1 MNNPAPEWFLFL
13 PQIKLRVEDIVERAH
28 VAEASGFD
36 GIAFIDHLVAPGAEQ
51 LPLWEAITVAAW
63 VAARTE
69 RLRIGHLV
77 LCDSFRHPAVLAKEA
92 VTLQEASGGRF
103 ELGLGAGS
111 VPHELVGFDITR
123 DRAAAR
129 RGRLRRSLE
138 LLHQYWGAPN
148 TEGPAQV
155 PSPSTPIP
163 IVIGGT
169 SAPLLELVRGYATW
183 WNLPAP
189 QLNRLSELLPE
200 IGSAR
205 ISIQQMVGFVGHG
218 QDAAEVRARS
228 SRRFGQLGDGL
239 VVGDA
244 AQLSTHFGELVEHGV
259 ERFYVW
265 FTDFA
270 APETLAEF
278 GATVI
283 REMPRAYHS

>member
-1 MNNPAPEWFLFL
+1 MPEWFLFL
-13 PQIKLRVEDIVERAH
+13 PQIKLRVEDIVERAR

-51 LPLWEAITVAAW
+51 LPLWEAMTVAAW

-77 LCDSFRHPAVLAKEA
+77 LCDSFRPPAVLAKQA

-111 VPHELVGFDITR
+111 VPHELAGFDITQ

-129 RGRLRRSLE
+129 RDRLRRSLE

-148 TEGPAQV
+148 TVGAVQV
-155 PSPSTPIP
+155 PRPSTPIP

-169 SAPLLELVRGYATW
+169 SAPMLDLVRGYATW

-189 QLNRLSELLPE
+189 QLNRLAELLPE

-205 ISIQQMVGFVGHG
+205 VSIQQMVGFVGHNR
-218 QDAAEVRARS
+218 DAGEVRAQS
-228 SRRFGQLGDGL
+228 SRRFGHMGEGL
-239 VVGDA
+239 VAGDA
-244 AQLSTHFGELVEHGV
+244 AQLVAHFGDLVERGV

-270 APETLAEF
+270 APRTLAEF

-283 REMPRAYHS
+283 REMPRV

>member
-1 MNNPAPEWFLFL
+1 MKNPTPEWFLFL
-13 PQIKLRVEDIVERAH
+13 PQIKLRVDDIVERAR

-51 LPLWEAITVAAW
+51 LPLWEAMTVAAW

-77 LCDSFRHPAVLAKEA
+77 LCDSFRHPAILAKEA

-129 RGRLRRSLE
+129 RDRLRRSLE

-148 TEGPAQV
+148 TEGPVQV
-155 PSPSTPIP
+155 PAPRTPIP

-189 QLNRLSELLPE
+189 QLNRLTELRPE

-205 ISIQQMVGFVGHG
+205 VSVQQMVGFVGHG
-218 QDAAEVRARS
+218 RDAAEVHARS
-228 SRRFGQLGDGL
+228 TRRFGQLGDGL

-244 AQLSTHFGELVEHGV
+244 AQLVAHFGDLVERGV

-278 GATVI
+278 GAKVI
-283 REMPRAYHS
+283 GNPR

>member
-1 MNNPAPEWFLFL
+1 MPEWFLFL
-13 PQIKLRVEDIVERAH
+13 PQIKLRVEDIVERAR

-51 LPLWEAITVAAW
+51 LPLWEAMTVAAW

-77 LCDSFRHPAVLAKEA
+77 LCDSFRHPAVLAKQA

-111 VPHELVGFDITR
+111 VPHELAGFEITR
-123 DRAAAR
+123 ERAAAR
-129 RGRLRRSLE
+129 RDRLRRSLE
-138 LLHQYWGAPN
+138 LLHQYWGAPD
-148 TEGPAQV
+148 TEGPVQV
-155 PSPSTPIP
+155 PPPSTPIP

-169 SAPLLELVRGYATW
+169 SAPMLDLVRGYAAW

-189 QLNRLSELLPE
+189 QLNRLAELLPE

-205 ISIQQMVGFVGHG
+205 VSIQQMVGFVGHNR
-218 QDAAEVRARS
+218 DAGEVRAQS
-228 SRRFGQLGDGL
+228 SRRFGHMGEGL
-239 VVGDA
+239 VAGDA
-244 AQLSTHFGELVEHGV
+244 AQLVAHFGDLVERGV

-270 APETLAEF
+270 APRTLAEF

-283 REMPRAYHS
+283 REMPRV